1 MAKAMAGVTVGIRGI
16 EKVEGKIKGLHL
28 GVRSAVEGAVKTC
41 AIIAKDEAV
50 KNAPVSPTQEQ
61 INNAMRLWKP
71 VKGDANRLTRKDR
84 HGKRRYR
91 KRGRKP
97 DAVRAVPGGLRNS
110 ITAWAEGL
118 EACVFVPS
126 NSPAGKY
133 ARRIHDE
140 KGKAWHKRGIGTVAM
155 GERADDKFIERAIGD
170 NKDKFYKRIKKAVAE
185 GLKK

>member
-1 MAKAMAGVTVGIRGI
+1 MKN
-16 EKVEGKIKGLHL
+16 VESKIKGLHPN
-28 GVRSAVEGAVKTC
+28 VHASVEGEIRTC

-50 KNAPVSPTQEQ
+50 KNAPIAPTQEQ

-71 VKGDANRLTRKDR
+71 VKGDADRLVRKDR
-84 HGKRRYR
+84 HGERRYR
-91 KRGRKP
+91 DRGRKP

-118 EACVFVPS
+118 EACVLVPS

-140 KGKAWHKRGIGTVAM
+140 KGKSWHKRGIGTVAM
-155 GERADDKFIERAIGD
+155 GERADDKFIERAIDD
-170 NKDKFYKRIKKAVAE
+170 NKDKFYRRIEKAVTEGIKK
-185 GLKK
+185 